1 MTSETK
7 DIGKILLLVSLVEH
21 NPGIKISRLA
31 ELMGCPERMVEEY
44 LNRALMCGVP
54 PYLPDN
60 YIGYVRRGDEV
71 SLTFASH
78 MQSPVRL
85 SLGEGLSLRLLL
97 ESLPHQA
104 GSQYLKPVR
113 SLLSKIERAMSPATP
128 LSAGTA
134 AVAATDR
141 TRFAREKFD
150 SLRAAIRE
158 ERKVVM
164 EYYSVTRGEMTRRK
178 VSPYAIVEH
187 GGDWYLAGD
196 CHLRRRELLFRLDRI
211 KSVETTGEKFS
222 FPRRFQP
229 AKYRRRNIYRPDAEH
244 IRCEI
249 SFTPWAARR
258 VREALS
264 ARVVKTLPDGRVV
277 LSLTASGTPWLF
289 RFLLK
294 FAPDAELL
302 KPAPLRAEF
311 RKMLEELLRNYGERK
326 HPE

>member
-7 DIGKILLLVSLVEH
+7 DIGKILLLVSLVER

-31 ELMGCPERMVEEY
+31 ELMGCSERMAEEY

-85 SLGEGLSLRLLL
+85 SLKEGLSLRLLL
-97 ESLPHQA
+97 ESLPHQT
-104 GSQYLKPVR
+104 GSPYLKPVR
-113 SLLSKIERAMSPATP
+113 SLILKIERAMSPAAS
-128 LSAGTA
+128 LSARTA
-134 AVAATDR
+134 TVAAADR

-158 ERKVVM
+158 KMKVVM
-164 EYYSVTRGEMTRRK
+164 EYYSVTRGKMTKRK

-211 KSVETTGEKFS
+211 KSVETTDEKFS
-222 FPRRFQP
+222 FPRRFKP
-229 AKYRRRNIYRPDAEH
+229 AKYRRKSIYQPAAEH

-249 SFTPWAARR
+249 CFPPWAARR

-264 ARVVKTLPDGRVV
+264 ARVLKTLPDGRVV

-302 KPAPLRAEF
+302 KPVPLRAEF
-311 RKMLEELLRNYGERK
+311 RKMLKELLWLYNEHR
-326 HPE
+326 